1 VNEDDILVMKN
12 SKTPLYSQIRM
23 LLTQLLRDGL
33 PVSADTLFFAES
45 TYGITEETFE
55 AAITDRCFEE
65 RQIVI
70 NMLFFPTQKMREQL
84 EPFLATGPFSEEKM
98 HYLAQ
103 EIACDISE
111 VCIRLPSLS
120 SFSWAVSHEAIDHF
134 INKLYMTRALD
145 PAITAALD
153 DKLPEEIA
161 TRLKVSMRCRNIG
174 FSEEA
179 RRFLLTFVDKGAH
192 RGEAFQGMAEL
203 LMTLT
208 TGIPPQ
214 MTITEY
220 LFEQREY
227 QKKRLS
233 DIEEFAKKTEQYGM
247 EYLMMQN
254 YPVPHESEEK
264 VSQLLQMY
272 TIIIEEVLH
281 LQNPKENYINRRELG
296 NFDSENDLQRLFKSL
311 S

>member
-1 VNEDDILVMKN
+1 MMKN
-12 SKTPLYSQIRM
+12 SNSPLYSQIRM

-33 PVSADTLFFAES
+33 TVSAETLFFAES
-45 TYGITEETFE
+45 TYGITEEGFE
-55 AAITDRCFEE
+55 TAIKDSCFEE
-65 RQIVI
+65 REILI

-84 EPFLATGPFSEEKM
+84 EPFLVAGPFGEDEIQ
-98 HYLAQ
+98 YLAE
-103 EIACDISE
+103 EIASDIRE
-111 VCIRLPSLS
+111 IRIRLPSVS
-120 SFSWAVSHEAIDHF
+120 GFSWAVGQEAINHF

-153 DKLPEEIA
+153 DQLLEEIA
-161 TRLKVSMRCRNIG
+161 TRLKVYMRCRNIG
-174 FSEEA
+174 FSEDA
-179 RRFLLTFVDKGAH
+179 RRFLLTFVDKAAD
-192 RGEAFQGMAEL
+192 RVEEFQGLAEL

-208 TGIPPQ
+208 TQLPPQ

-264 VSQLLQMY
+264 VSELLHMHN
-272 TIIIEEVLH
+272 IIIEEVLH
-281 LQNPKENYINRRELG
+281 LQNPKENYINRRDLG
-296 NFDSENDLQRLFKSL
+296 NFDSEKDLQRLFKSL

>member
-1 VNEDDILVMKN
+1 MVVNN
-12 SKTPLYSQIRM
+12 TKTPLYSQIRM

-33 PVSADTLFFAES
+33 PVSSDTLFFAES

-55 AAITDRCFEE
+55 TAITDRCFEE
-65 RQIVI
+65 REIVI

-84 EPFLATGPFSEEKM
+84 EPFLAAGPFSEDKI

-103 EIACDISE
+103 EIASDMSE

-120 SFSWAVSHEAIDHF
+120 SFSWAVRQEDINHF
-134 INKLYMTRALD
+134 INKLYMTRALE

-161 TRLKVSMRCRNIG
+161 TRLKVSMRCRNMT
-174 FSEEA
+174 FSAEG
-179 RRFLLTFVDKGAH
+179 RRFLLTFVEKAAD
-192 RGEAFQGMAEL
+192 RGEEFQGMAEL
-203 LMTLT
+203 LITLT
-208 TGIPPQ
+208 TVIPPQ
-214 MTITEY
+214 MTISEY

-233 DIEEFAKKTEQYGM
+233 DIEQFAKKTEQYGM

-281 LQNPKENYINRRELG
+281 LQNPKENYISRRELG

>member
-1 VNEDDILVMKN
+1 MLINN
-12 SKTPLYSQIRM
+12 TNTPLYSQIRM

-33 PVSADTLFFAES
+33 PVTPDTLFFAES

-55 AAITDRCFEE
+55 TAITDRCFEE
-65 RQIVI
+65 REIVI

-84 EPFLATGPFSEEKM
+84 EPFLAAAPFSDDKIQ
-98 HYLAQ
+98 YLAQ
-103 EIACDISE
+103 EIASDMGEIR
-111 VCIRLPSLS
+111 IRLPSLS
-120 SFSWAVSHEAIDHF
+120 GFSWAVRQEDINHF

-161 TRLKVSMRCRNIG
+161 TRLKVSMRCRNIT

-179 RRFLLTFVDKGAH
+179 RRFLLTFVDKGAD
-192 RGEAFQGMAEL
+192 RGEEFQGMAEL

-214 MTITEY
+214 MTISEY

-227 QKKRLS
+227 QKKRLC